1 MEGHRNLEGRQSSSF
16 FTRSLPPHSLLILS
30 RSRRL
35 HPASRQQQGATS
47 VALQIYPD
55 LPRFIKIAKKMTV
68 QEKENNEGWFLFM
81 QMDLELLAARSVRAR
96 PEFQVVNKYRLP
108 DGNTTAP
115 MDLAYTGW
123 MTVCTCYAV
132 NGSRVAAGTIK
143 PLGSNSS
150 G

>member
-1 MEGHRNLEGRQSSSF
+1 
-16 FTRSLPPHSLLILS
+16 
-30 RSRRL
+30 
-35 HPASRQQQGATS
+35 
-47 VALQIYPD
+47 
-55 LPRFIKIAKKMTV
+55 MTV

-81 QMDLELLAARSVRAR
+81 QMDLELLAARSVTAR

-132 NGSRVAAGTIK
+132 NGSRVVAGTIK

-150 G
+150 GVTSKFMSVSTRLVMVWRPILSSFAKEATFRV